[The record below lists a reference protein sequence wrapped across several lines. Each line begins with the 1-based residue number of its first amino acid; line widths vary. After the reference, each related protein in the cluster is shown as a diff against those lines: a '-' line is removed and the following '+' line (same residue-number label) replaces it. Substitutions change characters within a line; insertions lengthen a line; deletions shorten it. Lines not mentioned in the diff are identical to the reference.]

1 MSRLGSWD
9 RKIWEDLS
17 GLIDHVTGAVNT
29 TESLSDLSYAERVIE
44 STYGDV
50 VSIKAKGKQLNKFGL
65 SNSVGTA
72 LQTIARFPSINET
85 YVSTNIITRI
95 VSTNVS
101 DTQTLVLEG
110 DTIDGFGNLT
120 FSIQNVTLNG
130 QTVVTLTTP
139 LARANRLYVKPSGT
153 FNAPQTNPLGAVSVY
168 DNLSGVAA
176 GVPSVP
182 TSVKLTI
189 QAGEANSQKCAT
201 SISSS
206 DYYIVTQI
214 QGGIGAAGGN
224 ASRVIIRAES
234 RDIKNGGVW
243 RPLGR
248 ELTVPISGV
257 GVQFD
262 PHPFLIIPKNHDIR
276 LRARTDSNTAF
287 VFGEIN
293 GYLAGIVT

>member
-1 MSRLGSWD
+1 VDTSVRNFTFTFKAQTTDGTVSQFV
-9 RKIWEDLS
+9 ETAS
-17 GLIDHVTGAVNT
+17 LI
-29 TESLSDLSYAERVIE
+29 
-44 STYGDV
+44 
-50 VSIKAKGKQLNKFGL
+50 
-65 SNSVGTA
+65 
-72 LQTIARFPSINET
+72 
-85 YVSTNIITRI
+85 
-95 VSTNVS
+95 
-101 DTQTLVLEG
+101 
-110 DTIDGFGNLT
+110 NLT
-120 FSIQNVTLNG
+120 PVITSCPDGNTLA
-130 QTVVTLTTP
+130 TVITD
-139 LARANRLYVKPSGT
+139 T
-153 FNAPQTNPLGAVSVY
+153 F
-168 DNLSGVAA
+168 
-176 GVPSVP
+176 
-182 TSVKLTI
+182 
-189 QAGEANSQKCAT
+189 
-201 SISSS
+201 
-206 DYYIVTQI
+206 VTQI